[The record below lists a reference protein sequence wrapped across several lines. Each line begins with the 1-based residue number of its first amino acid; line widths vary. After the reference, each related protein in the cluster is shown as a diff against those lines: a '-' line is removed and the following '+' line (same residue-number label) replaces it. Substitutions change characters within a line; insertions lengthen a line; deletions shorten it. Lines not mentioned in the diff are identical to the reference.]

1 MLLVGNKPKGLQLG
15 ARPPFGRAQ
24 DSRTESDAGH
34 RGSKEKPEAR
44 GSMRGEG
51 ARRPGTEGQARPLPM
66 RRAPRWGRRLRA
78 GQATLPHPHP
88 GPENHRGATRDPPRL
103 RPSPLSALTFLL
115 PAVGRHCSSPVS
127 AAAAAAAAVA
137 STRLARGPQP
147 RQQWHRNVRQSV
159 RVAACFTPWPLPL
172 TFLVSLFFSSLFP
185 VLPSPLPSWH
195 SSLA

>member
-1 MLLVGNKPKGLQLG
+1 MK
-15 ARPPFGRAQ
+15 
-24 DSRTESDAGH
+24 
-34 RGSKEKPEAR
+34 RGIGIKEKPAAR
-44 GSMRGEG
+44 WR
-51 ARRPGTEGQARPLPM
+51 ARAPGDPEREGQARPLPT

-78 GQATLPHPHP
+78 GHANLPNPHPAT
-88 GPENHRGATRDPPRL
+88 ENHRGATHSPPRL

-115 PAVGRHCSSPVS
+115 PAVGRHCSLPVS

-159 RVAACFTPWPLPL
+159 RGAACFTPWPLPL
-172 TFLVSLFFSSLFP
+172 TLLVSLFFSSLFP
-185 VLPSPLPSWH
+185 VLPAPLPSWH